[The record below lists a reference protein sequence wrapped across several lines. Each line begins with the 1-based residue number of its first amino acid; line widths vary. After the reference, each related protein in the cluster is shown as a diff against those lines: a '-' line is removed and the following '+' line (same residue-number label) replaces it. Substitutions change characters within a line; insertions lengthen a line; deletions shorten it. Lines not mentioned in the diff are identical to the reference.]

1 MQPELA
7 EQIRQRTRRF
17 SVRILNLYEVL
28 SAKPAGRVIGNQL
41 LRSGT
46 SIGANSRAACRSRS
60 TAEFVARLAVALEEA
75 DETAYWL
82 ELLAEAALVPSGRLS
97 ELAKECE
104 EFIRIFAAAR
114 HTTRQRF
121 VNQNSKFK
129 IEPNLV

>member
-7 EQIRQRTRRF
+7 ERLRQRTRNF
-17 SVRILNLYEVL
+17 SVRIVRLYEVI

-46 SIGANSRAACRSRS
+46 SIGANYRAACRSRS
-60 TAEFVARLAVALEEA
+60 TAEFAARLAVALEEA

-82 ELLAEAALVPSGRLS
+82 ELLVETGLILPERTS

-104 EFIRIFAAAR
+104 EFIRIFATAA
-114 HTTRQRF
+114 HTTRERF
-121 VNQNSKFK
+121 GNQNSKFK
-129 IEPNLV
+129 NRN